1 MNLLLPR
8 MEQPDKTPETEEE
21 SPAER
26 TKRLCKI
33 LKDPAT
39 TEDERDAIKGYFLDD
54 GLARIFAD

>member
-1 MNLLLPR
+1 
-8 MEQPDKTPETEEE
+8 MEQPDKTPETAEE

-33 LKDPAT
+33 LADPAT